1 MTTGVATLPRARA
14 RSRGMFVALAVLL
27 LLPSLTPLSRVVG
40 HWLAAQVSVIVR
52 GFHGEGQAAQQAVQ
66 NVDGHVVR
74 SIRIIDG
81 VSATVPVDSLDALRR
96 QPGVLEVTPDAPVH
110 MQSVLNGGGNWNA
123 AGDIGSLYNT
133 TLMTGA
139 QSYWSAGYTGQG
151 VDVAV
156 IDSGAVPVE
165 GLSASGKLIMG
176 PDLSFE
182 SQAPNLAHYDT
193 FGHGTHMSGIIAG
206 RDSSAVPGQYA
217 GDPKD
222 FMGMAPDARIIAIK
236 VADAQGN
243 TDVSQVLAAID
254 WVVQHH
260 ADPGLNI
267 RVVNMSFGTD
277 SYQSYLYDP
286 LSYAAEAAWHA
297 GVVVVGATG
306 NRGWKTGVL
315 DPADNPY
322 VIAAGAADTNGTV
335 STADDTVASFSS
347 GGDGFR
353 NPDLVA
359 PGAHI
364 VSLRDAGSYIDSNNP
379 TARVAGRFFRGS
391 GTSQAAAVV
400 SGAAALLLSQN
411 PLLTPDQVKYL
422 LTSTATPLPTTP
434 SVYQGAGE
442 LNLRAALTAVP
453 ALAVQAFAPST
464 GTGSLEGARGSIHL
478 SWGGVAL
485 QGEEDIF
492 GSPVNTAS
500 LAQQLTNGGAWIGGS
515 FNGAVWTGQGFATM
529 LTSDGWTGQAW
540 NTATWTSS
548 SWSSNQWSSNQWSSN
563 QWSSNQWSSNQWS
576 SNQWSSNQWSSNQW
590 SSNQWSSNQ
599 WSSSSWS

>member
-14 RSRGMFVALAVLL
+14 RSRGLFVALAVLL
-27 LLPSLTPLSRVVG
+27 LLPSLTPLSRLVG
-40 HWLAAQVSVIVR
+40 HWLAAEVSVIVR
-52 GFHGEGQAAQQAVQ
+52 GFQGEGQAAQQAVQ

-74 SIRIIDG
+74 TIRIIDG

-96 QPGVLEVTPDAPVH
+96 QPGVLEVTPDTPVH
-110 MQSVLNGGGNWNA
+110 MQSLLNGGGNWNA
-123 AGDIGSLYNT
+123 AGDVGSLYNT

-139 QSYWSAGYTGQG
+139 QAYWSAGYTGQG

-165 GLSASGKLIMG
+165 GLSASGKLVMG

-193 FGHGTHMSGIIAG
+193 FGHGTHLSGIIAG
-206 RDSSAVPGQYA
+206 RDSSAVSGQYA
-217 GDPKD
+217 GAPKD
-222 FMGMAPDARIIAIK
+222 FLGMAPDARIIAIK

-286 LSYAAEAAWHA
+286 LSYAAEAAWHV

-335 STADDTVASFSS
+335 STADDTVATFSS

-359 PGAHI
+359 PGAHV
-364 VSLRDAGSYIDSNNP
+364 VSLRDPGSYVDSNNP

-422 LTSTATPLPTTP
+422 LTSTATPLPSTP

-464 GTGSLEGARGSIHL
+464 GTGSLEGARGSVHL

-492 GSPVNTAS
+492 GSPVNTAG
-500 LAQQLTNGGAWIGGS
+500 LAQQLTGGGAWIGGS

-529 LTSDGWTGQAW
+529 LTADGWTGQAW

-590 SSNQWSSNQ
+590 SSNQWSS
-599 WSSSSWS
+599 SSWS